1 MTIKTERL
9 LARAKKLKKKGKLE
23 EAKKIYSEIVKS
35 SPKNQEAIKEFSSLN
50 KKIELNPTQFQ
61 LDEVMQKYSENSF
74 HEALSKVQILI
85 QSFPNH
91 PLLFNICGAC
101 QKAIGSLDS
110 AILSFEKAIDL
121 KQDYAEAH
129 YNLGVAYQNM
139 NNLSDASECYR
150 KAIAITPN
158 YPAAHMNLGVV
169 FLRLEDY
176 SSAIENLEWAIA
188 FNPENAEA
196 YNNLG
201 SVYSELQQ
209 FELAKDKYKKAVSI
223 QSNFAVAYNNLG
235 ITYASFG
242 NKDKAKISYQKA
254 IEANADFAE
263 AHFNLSS
270 IKKYTKND
278 SQIVEMQSLLS
289 SRGLSQSDQTF
300 VNFALAKVNDDLGN
314 QNELFKF
321 LNEGNRLRK
330 EQLDYPVE
338 RYKDEHSIIK
348 KIFTQRPAV
357 INRDLGTKKTSKKPI
372 FIVGMPR
379 SGTSLVEQI
388 LANHH
393 QVSGAGELNMLS
405 KICNS
410 LLKDSSVHTM
420 NGLTKKTLLAI
431 RKQYFDSLSIFNID
445 KSIFTDKWPLNFQY
459 IGFILSAFPE
469 AKIIHLERDA
479 RAVCWSIYRH
489 YFSGNG
495 NAWAYNFEDIV
506 YFYGLYS
513 EMMKF
518 WHDLFPNKIYNI
530 NYETLTTNQKN
541 ETKKLLDYCELDW
554 DDNCL
559 NFHTNTR
566 AVNTA
571 SNSQVRKKMYQG
583 SSEDWKKY
591 EKHIK
596 PLIKGL
602 SSF

>member
-9 LARAKKLKKKGKLE
+9 LARAKKLKKKGRSE
-23 EAKKIYSEIVKS
+23 EAKKIYSEILIS

-50 KKIELNPTQFQ
+50 KKIELNPTQVQ
-61 LDEVMQKYSENSF
+61 IDEVMQKYSENSF
-74 HEALSKVQILI
+74 HDALSKIQILI
-85 QSFPNH
+85 HSFPNH

-101 QKAIGSLDS
+101 QKAIGSIDS
-110 AILSFEKAIDL
+110 AIQSFEKAIDL
-121 KQDYAEAH
+121 KPDYAEAH

-139 NNLSDASECYR
+139 NNLSDAAECYK
-150 KAIAITPN
+150 KAIIIQPN
-158 YPAAHMNLGVV
+158 YPAARINLGSIL
-169 FLRLEDY
+169 LRLGDY
-176 SSAIENLEWAIA
+176 SSAIESLKWAIA

-201 SVYSELQQ
+201 AVYSELQQ
-209 FELAKDKYKKAVSI
+209 FETAIAQYKKAVSI
-223 QSNFAVAYNNLG
+223 HPGYASAHNNLG
-235 ITYASFG
+235 ISYSSLG
-242 NKDKAKISYQKA
+242 IKNKARNSYEKA
-254 IEANADFAE
+254 IEVNANFAE

-270 IKKYTKND
+270 VKKYTKND
-278 SQIVEMQSLLS
+278 AQIDQMQTLFS
-289 SRGLSQSDQTF
+289 SKGLSKPDQTF
-300 VNFALAKVNDDLGN
+300 INFALAKTNDDLGN

-321 LNEGNRLRK
+321 LNEGNLLRK

-357 INRDLGTKKTSKKPI
+357 INKDLGTAKTSKKPI

-388 LANHH
+388 LASHH
-393 QVSGAGELNMLS
+393 KVSGAGELNMLS

-431 RKQYFDSLSIFNID
+431 RKQYFDSLSIFNINE
-445 KSIFTDKWPLNFQY
+445 SIFTDKWPLNFQY

-469 AKIIHLERDA
+469 AKIIHIERDA
-479 RAVCWSIYRH
+479 RAVCWSIYKH

-530 NYETLTTNQKN
+530 NYEILTTNQKD
-541 ETKKLLDYCELDW
+541 ETKNLLEYCELDW
-554 DDNCL
+554 DDNCF

-566 AVNTA
+566 AVKTA